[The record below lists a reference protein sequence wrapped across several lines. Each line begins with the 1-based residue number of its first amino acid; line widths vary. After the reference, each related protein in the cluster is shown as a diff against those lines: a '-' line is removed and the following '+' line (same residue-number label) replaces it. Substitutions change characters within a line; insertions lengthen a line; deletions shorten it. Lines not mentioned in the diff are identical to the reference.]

1 MLRLHFTISKHHS
14 PHAGSQRNLLKYNA
28 NAQFTGCNAP
38 ADSGQEAKDP
48 RGRAPAFGRTAFSR
62 CAPSSRTGA
71 GGAGSGRP
79 LPASRRTGQGRDG
92 VDCIQRQ

>member
-48 RGRAPAFGRTAFSR
+48 RGCAPAFERTAASA
-62 CAPSSRTGA
+62 CAPPIQDR
-71 GGAGSGRP
+71 SGR
-79 LPASRRTGQGRDG
+79 RGKRKTGCAPPGEPGRAAMG
-92 VDCIQRQ
+92 